1 MIAAVADTPTRLL
14 VVDDDPSILSQ
25 VGLAFE
31 REYEVMTA
39 DGPREA
45 WNLIQNTSP
54 DLVTLDL
61 ALENN
66 DPESGFALLQR
77 CLEFDPLMKVV
88 LITGNDTQETAMR
101 AVDQGAFDF
110 FSKPLN
116 LEELRVLLRRALFLR
131 RLEQENLRSG
141 DDYESEG
148 KMGQLLGQSPE
159 MEAVFDVIG
168 KVAPTGVAVL
178 ILGESGTGKELV
190 AKEIRR
196 LSLRAEKPMVSIS
209 CGSIPEALLE
219 SELFGH
225 ERGAFTGAH
234 TSRPG
239 RLELANGG
247 TVFLDEV
254 GELPAALQVK
264 LLRFLQEHEIERV
277 GGRNVIQLD
286 VRIIA
291 ATNRDLKAEV
301 QAGRFREDLYYR
313 LSVVNVTLP
322 PLRERQE
329 DIVYLAQH
337 FLERFSAEFGRGRVT
352 FSRSAREAIQQYGWP
367 GNVRELEHHVQ
378 RTVLLAPG
386 RVIQATDLGLGE
398 TTGPQTL
405 TLRETRE
412 KADREAAIQALR
424 RASGNVSKA
433 AQDLEVSRP
442 TLHDLLRKLQI
453 NTAEFRRKPDAA
465 SGGK

>member
-1 MIAAVADTPTRLL
+1 MISATTDAPARLL
-14 VVDDDPSILSQ
+14 VVDDDASILSQ

-31 REYEVMTA
+31 KEYEVMTA

-45 WNLIQNTSP
+45 WSLIQKNAP

-66 DPESGFALLQR
+66 DPESGFSLLKR
-77 CLEFDPLMKVV
+77 CLDFDPLMKVV

-116 LEELRVLLRRALFLR
+116 LEELRVLLRRAQFLR

-141 DDYESEG
+141 DDYEGEG
-148 KMGQLLGQSPE
+148 KMGRLLGQSPE
-159 MEAVFDVIG
+159 MQAVFDVIN
-168 KVAPTGVAVL
+168 KVAPTDVAVL
-178 ILGESGTGKELV
+178 VLGESGTGKELV

-225 ERGAFTGAH
+225 ERGAFTSAH
-234 TSRPG
+234 VARPG
-239 RLELANGG
+239 RLELADGG

-254 GELPAALQVK
+254 GELPHALQVK

-277 GGRNVIQLD
+277 GGRNVMQLD

-291 ATNRDLKAEV
+291 ATNRDLRAEV
-301 QAGRFREDLYYR
+301 EAGRFREDLYYR
-313 LSVVNVTLP
+313 LSVVNLKLP

-329 DIVYLAQH
+329 DIVYLAQY
-337 FLERFSAEFGRGRVT
+337 FLERFSAEFGRGRLT
-352 FSRSAREAIQQYGWP
+352 FSRAAREAIQYYPWP

-386 RVIQATDLGLGE
+386 RVIQASDLGLGE
-398 TTGPQTL
+398 TTD
-405 TLRETRE
+405 RENLSLKEIRE
-412 KADREAAIQALR
+412 NADREAAIHALR

-442 TLHDLLRKLQI
+442 TLHDLLRKLHI

-465 SGGK
+465 NREK

>member
-1 MIAAVADTPTRLL
+1 
-14 VVDDDPSILSQ
+14 
-25 VGLAFE
+25 
-31 REYEVMTA
+31 
-39 DGPREA
+39 
-45 WNLIQNTSP
+45 
-54 DLVTLDL
+54 
-61 ALENN
+61 
-66 DPESGFALLQR
+66 
-77 CLEFDPLMKVV
+77 
-88 LITGNDTQETAMR
+88 
-101 AVDQGAFDF
+101 
-110 FSKPLN
+110 
-116 LEELRVLLRRALFLR
+116 
-131 RLEQENLRSG
+131 
-141 DDYESEG
+141 
-148 KMGQLLGQSPE
+148 